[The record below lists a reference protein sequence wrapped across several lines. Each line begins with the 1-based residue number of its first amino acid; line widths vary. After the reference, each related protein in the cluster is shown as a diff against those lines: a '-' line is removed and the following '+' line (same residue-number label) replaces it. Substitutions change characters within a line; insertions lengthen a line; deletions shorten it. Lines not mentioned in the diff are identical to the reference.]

1 MKKLLI
7 TATIFLSSCGTLMNG
22 SNQKVLIQSDPFGA
36 RVIIDDQDYG
46 KTPVDINLPRQKR
59 LVGRLVKDGF
69 EEDGF
74 VIHSN
79 ASKWSTWG
87 NFTFMSLA
95 SPIFIGV
102 DILTGSYWNYE
113 KDEIFILLEKES

>member
-7 TATIFLSSCGTLMNG
+7 TIAIFLSSCGTLING
-22 SNQKVLIQSDPFGA
+22 SNQKILIQSDPFGA
-36 RVIIDDQDYG
+36 RVIIDGQDYG
-46 KTPVDINLPRQKR
+46 KTPVDISLSRQKR
-59 LVGRLVKDGF
+59 LVGRLIKDGF
-69 EEDGF
+69 EDDGF
-74 VIHSN
+74 VIHSS

-87 NFTFMSLA
+87 NAAFLSIA

-113 KDEIFILLEKES
+113 KDEIFILLEKKN

>member
-1 MKKLLI
+1 MKKLII
-7 TATIFLSSCGTLMNG
+7 TAIIFLSSCGTMMNG

-46 KTPVDINLPRQKR
+46 KTPVDISLPRQKR
-59 LVGRLVKDGF
+59 IVGRLIKDGF
-69 EEDGF
+69 EDDGF

-87 NFTFMSLA
+87 NFAFMSLA
-95 SPIFIGV
+95 SPLFIGV
-102 DILTGSYWNYE
+102 DVLTGSYWNYE